1 MLITTLELDV
11 GLAIVA
17 AGGFSLGVWLRPQE
31 TAFKVRSAKAG
42 RAGESRVAATLRL
55 AGHSAI
61 HDLTIRVA
69 GKSHQLDHIVTGTN
83 RLFVLETK
91 NWRGRVKGYPSS
103 RHWTLHRPNHSLIWT
118 YSPLAQNAVHA
129 AALSKL
135 VRVPV
140 TPLIVSAGYVELSAE
155 LESLITPLKD
165 LPQRLDPPGTA
176 SHAIHAA
183 FERLSALKAHPRQ
196 RSVAAR
202 HHDRTIARFNPRPT
216 DTLFLASAVAVAA
229 LILLNHALF

>member
-1 MLITTLELDV
+1 MLLTTLELNV

-17 AGGFSLGVWLRPQE
+17 AGGFGLGVRLRPQE
-31 TAFKVRSAKAG
+31 SAFRARSAKAG
-42 RAGESRVAATLRL
+42 RAGEIRVAATLRR

-69 GKSHQLDHIVTGTN
+69 GNSHQLDHIVAGGS

-91 NWRGRVKGYPSS
+91 NWRGRVTGHPLS
-103 RHWTLHRPNHSLIWT
+103 RYWTLHRPNHSPIRT

-129 AALSKL
+129 TALSKL
-135 VRVPV
+135 VHVPV

-155 LESLITPLKD
+155 LEALITPLKE
-165 LPQRLDPPGTA
+165 LTSRLDPPGTA
-176 SHAIHAA
+176 SHAIQSA
-183 FERLSALKAHPRQ
+183 FERVSRLKAHPRQ
-196 RSVAAR
+196 PALAAR

-216 DTLFLASAVAVAA
+216 DTLFLVSAAAVAA
-229 LILLNHALF
+229 LFFLNRALF